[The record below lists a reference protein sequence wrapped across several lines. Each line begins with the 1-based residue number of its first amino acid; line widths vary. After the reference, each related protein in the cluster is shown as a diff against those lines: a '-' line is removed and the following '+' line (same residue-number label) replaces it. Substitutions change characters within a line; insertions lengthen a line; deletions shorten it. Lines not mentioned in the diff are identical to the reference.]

1 MIKARKSHDIK
12 SHRKEMIMA
21 ENKTIL
27 YAGSISAGKGKPA
40 ASVTGSGEGIYT
52 REFDSFQK

>member
-1 MIKARKSHDIK
+1 
-12 SHRKEMIMA
+12 MIMA